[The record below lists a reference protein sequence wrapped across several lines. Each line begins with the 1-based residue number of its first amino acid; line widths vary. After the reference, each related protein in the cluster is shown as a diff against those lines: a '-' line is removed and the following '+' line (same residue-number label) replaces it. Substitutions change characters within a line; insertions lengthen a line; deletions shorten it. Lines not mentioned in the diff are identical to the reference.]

1 MQIHELPEYSGD
13 PATNDVFPIDTG
25 THTFK
30 LPFAELGE
38 AIITTV
44 SATISGV
51 SQTVKAA
58 IEALATR
65 VTTVEG
71 KIANLSASGTATTVS
86 GTLGTGGTIT
96 ANNTSGA
103 CDVRAWSSARRI
115 ALFATADGICGLY
128 DNTNDSQILRSGA
141 DQTVSIPH
149 PLITSNYGA
158 ANSPVVLGSGT
169 DGNRISFMAGLT
181 QSGNQIINISSQWG
195 TIGGSY
201 TTRAIA
207 TSGSDKR
214 LKENIKQAKKSG
226 LDLINSLK
234 VMQFDWKTGGHWDF
248 GIIAQDAREQDENLV
263 IGEEKEDSYLGI
275 DTLYLCDILIK
286 AVQEL
291 SEKVEALENER

>member
-30 LPFAELGE
+30 LPFADLGE

-65 VTTVEG
+65 MTTVEG
-71 KIANLSASGTATTVS
+71 KTANLSASGTATTVS

-115 ALFATADGICGLY
+115 ALFATADGLCGLY
-128 DNTNDSQILRSGA
+128 DNTNDKQILRSGT
-141 DQTVSIPH
+141 DQTVAIPH
-149 PLITSNYGA
+149 KFVTQPWGSTNVIPPVCTSMTTGYIVNWLQTGGDYLSVSA
-158 ANSPVVLGSGT
+158 
-169 DGNRISFMAGLT
+169 
-181 QSGNQIINISSQWG
+181 QWG
-195 TIGGSY
+195 GSSY
-201 TTRAIA
+201 GQRSISVP
-207 TSGSDKR
+207 SGSDRR
-214 LKENIKQAKKSG
+214 LKTNIKPTEKSG
-226 LDLINSLK
+226 LDLINALDI
-234 VMQFDWKTGGHWDF
+234 VQFDWKDGSGHWDF
-248 GIIAQDAREQDENLV
+248 GIIAQDAGKLDKN
-263 IGEEKEDSYLGI
+263 IPAGEETEKTYL
-275 DTLYLCDILIK
+275 TLNTMYLVDILLK

-291 SEKVEALENER
+291 SAKVEALENER